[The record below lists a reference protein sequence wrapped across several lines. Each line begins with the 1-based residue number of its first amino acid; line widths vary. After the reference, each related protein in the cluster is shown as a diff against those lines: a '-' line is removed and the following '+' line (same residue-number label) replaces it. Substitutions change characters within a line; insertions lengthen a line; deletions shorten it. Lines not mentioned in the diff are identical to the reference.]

1 MAHELTLFSPLSET
15 CMKGISVSDVTIS
28 MAKVNGRRNMQ
39 LGLYL
44 LLVTVCES
52 LVLIGLILQPERGFV
67 NWFTALGALLAVFA
81 IFFAIK
87 LFALYR
93 GSYSKLF
100 IIIGYPLLLSY
111 CFFLLPTNV
120 PDENAHIRRIFDLF
134 PSGDVAYAPRQVN
147 EALDEHW
154 FTLYSIMYQHITE
167 PANYEIWTA
176 STRYAGYSWF
186 VYFVPY
192 VIARIGMLLDANP
205 WISIYLARFFNMT
218 VYLIACYWIL
228 KHVPLGSAF
237 LFVFMMNPIMLQQQA
252 SCSADSLTNTSM
264 LLFVAQLLM
273 MRFKQARLLWADWIK
288 LALALLLIALCKLSN
303 LPLALLGLILLPRI
317 QNVRIRRGVIVAV
330 PLFAALSVFLVVSA
344 GYADALQDVAACF
357 NRPLDFFVTLGITLL
372 KATPILAMQYFGGQ
386 LGWPELNERPGEYY
400 VGGVWVV
407 TALIMTISLLACRY
421 NQGAEKKMMSKQ
433 SDEEEGVASFFFKSY
448 ERLILFITGIL
459 LFFISYIALSHGL
472 YHYDTGLGYISWM
485 QGRHFLST
493 GLVLGFWIIAS
504 LYRKPKT
511 NKDTPTLIGSDKG
524 ISIIRIASKPYL
536 YSTVSGLIALYTII
550 MIALDTAF

>member
-1 MAHELTLFSPLSET
+1 
-15 CMKGISVSDVTIS
+15 
-28 MAKVNGRRNMQ
+28 MAKVNGRRNIQ

-44 LLVTVCES
+44 LLVTACES

-87 LFALYR
+87 LSALYR
-93 GSYSKLF
+93 GSYSKVF

-134 PSGDVAYAPRQVN
+134 PSGNVAYAPRQVN
-147 EALDEHW
+147 EALDEQW
-154 FTLYSIMYQHITE
+154 FTLYSIMHQHITE

-205 WISIYLARFFNMT
+205 WISVYLARFFNMT

-288 LALALLLIALCKLSN
+288 LALALLLLALCKLSN

-317 QNVRIRRGVIVAV
+317 QNVRIRRGVIVVV

-357 NRPLDFFVTLGITLL
+357 NRPLDFFATLGITLL

-421 NQGAEKKMMSKQ
+421 NQGTEKKMMSKQ
-433 SDEEEGVASFFFKSY
+433 SDEEEGVASFFFKPY

-511 NKDTPTLIGSDKG
+511 NKDTPVLIGSDKG

-550 MIALDTAF
+550 IIALDTAF

>member
-1 MAHELTLFSPLSET
+1 
-15 CMKGISVSDVTIS
+15 
-28 MAKVNGRRNMQ
+28 MAKVNGRRNIQ

-44 LLVTVCES
+44 LLVTACES

-67 NWFTALGALLAVFA
+67 NWFTSLGALLAVFA
-81 IFFAIK
+81 ICFAIK

-93 GSYSKLF
+93 GSYSKVF

-134 PSGDVAYAPRQVN
+134 PSGNVAYAPRQVN

-176 STRYAGYSWF
+176 SPRYAGYSWF
-186 VYFVPY
+186 VYFAPY
-192 VIARIGMLLDANP
+192 VIARIGMLLNANP
-205 WISIYLARFFNMT
+205 WISVYLARFFNMT

-317 QNVRIRRGVIVAV
+317 QNVRIRRGVIVVV

-357 NRPLDFFVTLGITLL
+357 NKPLDFFATLGITLL

-400 VGGVWVV
+400 VGGAWVV

-421 NQGAEKKMMSKQ
+421 NQGTEKKMMSKQ
-433 SDEEEGVASFFFKSY
+433 SDEEEGVASFFFKPY

-511 NKDTPTLIGSDKG
+511 NKDTPVLIGSDKG

-550 MIALDTAF
+550 IIALDTAF